1 MLFQFQVIQSQSIY
15 LNQKKVYYNST
26 RYLTGP
32 NGKNNSQNLL
42 GNLEKEMATY
52 FSILAWKIPWTEK
65 LGGLQSRGLPC
76 WTRLSTA
83 HNQPS
88 VHRTMCAAV
97 STGLVFQL
105 ITSRAPPDHEN
116 MGTVGTTVTLLP
128 SHLIPGHPH
137 LGKQGPRVS
146 SDGRTHRSLQ

>member
-65 LGGLQSRGLPC
+65 LGGLQSMGLQRVGHDWLRSSCAVLSRVWFSERP
-76 WTRLSTA
+76 WTVAWQAPLSTGFSR
-83 HNQPS
+83 QEYWSGVPFPS
-88 VHRTMCAAV
+88 PGDFSNPGIKLLYV
-97 STGLVFQL
+97 SC
-105 ITSRAPPDHEN
+105 I
-116 MGTVGTTVTLLP
+116 
-128 SHLIPGHPH
+128 
-137 LGKQGPRVS
+137 GKWVLY
-146 SDGRTHRSLQ
+146 H